1 MARLYWVRSSVR
13 IRFAGFNDPDSMVGE
28 FEMRAGQFVFRHMAF
43 GAIPLTDFADS
54 RRRLMAGETLGVV
67 KGLIAPH
74 LLVRVVAG
82 RAGDAAVFEVV
93 APAAE
98 YSIRLEADIAH
109 PLRRHQHH
117 LSPRAMTRAA
127 KFRLAVSVES
137 ARIENS
143 LVREVARLHR
153 GDVIGARPVAA
164 LAAYPR
170 RQFVRTQPPFDDRS
184 RGVATETI
192 SGVGAVQQMS
202 CGLGQ

>member
-1 MARLYWVRSSVR
+1 
-13 IRFAGFNDPDSMVGE
+13 MVGE

-43 GAIPLTDFADS
+43 GAILLSDFADS
-54 RRRLMAGETLGVV
+54 RRRLMTGETLGVV

-82 RAGDAAVFEVV
+82 RAGNAAVFEVV
-93 APAAE
+93 TPAAE

-109 PLRRHQHH
+109 SLRRHQHH
-117 LSPRAMTRAA
+117 LSPRAMTCAA

-143 LVREVARLHR
+143 LVREIARLHR

-164 LAAYPR
+164 FAAYPR
-170 RQFVRTQPPFDDRS
+170 RQFVRTQPPFDYRS
-184 RGVATETI
+184 RGVATQTI

-202 CGLGQ
+202 SGFGQ

>member
-1 MARLYWVRSSVR
+1 M
-13 IRFAGFNDPDSMVGE
+13 IGE
-28 FEMRAGQFVFRHMAF
+28 FEMRARQFVFRHLAF
-43 GAIPLTDFADS
+43 GAILLSYFANS
-54 RRRLMAGETLGVV
+54 PRRLMTGETFGVV

-109 PLRRHQHH
+109 SLRRHQHH
-117 LSPRAMTRAA
+117 LRPRAMTRAA

-153 GDVIGARPVAA
+153 GDVIGAGTVAA

-170 RQFVRTQPPFDDRS
+170 RQPIRPQPPFDDRR

-192 SGVGAVQQMS
+192 SGVRAVQQMAG
-202 CGLGQ
+202 GLGQ